1 MARTPLDPS
10 LLAAADAD
18 RDASRLD
25 AVVASL
31 LPGARAL
38 AERVFA
44 AEVLDA
50 VDGPAQ
56 HALASIAKSALD
68 FAPVRSA
75 RAAGLL
81 DALTQDERDAIE
93 AHGDDIAG
101 TLARA
106 WVDLWS
112 RAAAQT
118 DGALRVDRAAPESA
132 PLEAAWAECAAQLG
146 LDRAQADALVMD
158 FCQRIRSE
166 GSALHLPLGLVLDGR
181 ASDLW
186 LHREGALGALPEE
199 IVRSGEQLRAP
210 TISLDEARKRRGS

>member
-1 MARTPLDPS
+1 MITAAPPCAVQCLAHLSHEVSPTVMARTPLDPS

-56 HALASIAKSALD
+56 HALASIATSSLD
-68 FAPVRSA
+68 FAHVRSA

-93 AHGDDIAG
+93 AHGI
-101 TLARA
+101 LKH
-106 WVDLWS
+106 
-112 RAAAQT
+112 
-118 DGALRVDRAAPESA
+118 
-132 PLEAAWAECAAQLG
+132 
-146 LDRAQADALVMD
+146 
-158 FCQRIRSE
+158 QR
-166 GSALHLPLGLVLDGR
+166 GN
-181 ASDLW
+181 
-186 LHREGALGALPEE
+186 
-199 IVRSGEQLRAP
+199 
-210 TISLDEARKRRGS
+210 